1 MGGGSGVS
9 CPPVAGPGRVPMAR
23 CATGE
28 APRRWFVGW
37 RRAGS
42 IAVVAVLC
50 ALPATVALAVETH
63 VVGPG
68 ETLSAIADQYGI
80 SVGELATANG
90 IADADL
96 IFVGQ
101 ELQIGTGATGQGA
114 LSAPAAGII
123 HTVAE
128 GETLTDIALRFG
140 TTVDEIVRLNEIA
153 DPDLVATGR
162 ELRVPAAS
170 ASGHVS
176 KAEARAILRDAEA
189 EFGLP
194 RGLLLALAW
203 QESGWQ
209 QAVTSNA
216 GAIGIT
222 QLLPATADWAI
233 EQFVPDA
240 HNWRGSA
247 TDNARMGAAVL
258 AYYLERTGGDERM
271 ALAAYYQ
278 GWKSVSQH
286 GFFDETVDYV
296 DNVIRLQ
303 AQFQ

>member
-1 MGGGSGVS
+1 MAKGAAS
-9 CPPVAGPGRVPMAR
+9 VA
-23 CATGE
+23 
-28 APRRWFVGW
+28 GW
-37 RRAGS
+37 RRRLRARWVRVGL
-42 IAVVAVLC
+42 ITAM
-50 ALPATVALAVETH
+50 ALLGAAPVTLAMATETH

-68 ETLSAIADQYGI
+68 ETLSDIADHYGI
-80 SVGELATANG
+80 SVDALASQNG
-90 IADADL
+90 IADPNL
-96 IFVGQ
+96 IFAGQ
-101 ELQIGTGATGQGA
+101 ELRIGGGTAAQA
-114 LSAPAAGII
+114 APLAPVTHVVG
-123 HTVAE
+123 E
-128 GETLTDIALRFG
+128 GETLTDIANLFG
-140 TTVDEIVRLNEIA
+140 TTVGEIVRLNGVDNPDQIA
-153 DPDLVATGR
+153 IGR
-162 ELRVPAAS
+162 ELRVPAA
-170 ASGHVS
+170 AAGGHVTR
-176 KAEARAILRDAEA
+176 AEARAILRDAET

-209 QAVTSNA
+209 QTVTSDA

-258 AYYLERTGGDERM
+258 AYYLRRSSGDERM

-278 GWKSVSQH
+278 GWKSVSEH

-296 DNVIRLQ
+296 DNVIALQ
-303 AQFQ
+303 TEFQ

>member
-1 MGGGSGVS
+1 MAKNE
-9 CPPVAGPGRVPMAR
+9 PDRPAGPRTRV
-23 CATGE
+23 
-28 APRRWFVGW
+28 VGW
-37 RRAGS
+37 RRAG
-42 IAVVAVLC
+42 ILAAVAVF
-50 ALPATVALAVETH
+50 AAVPITLAIASETH

-68 ETLSAIADQYGI
+68 ETLSGIADQYGI
-80 SVGELATANG
+80 SVDELANENS
-90 IADADL
+90 IADPDL
-96 IFVGQ
+96 IFEGQ
-101 ELQIGTGATGQGA
+101 TLRIGPGASAQQTPSSAAELT
-114 LSAPAAGII
+114 
-123 HTVAE
+123 HTVLE
-128 GETLTDIALRFG
+128 GETLTDIAALFG
-140 TTVDEIVRLNEIA
+140 TSVDEIVRLNDIE
-153 DPDLVATGR
+153 DPNVVRIGQT
-162 ELRVPAAS
+162 LRVPTPR

-176 KAEARAILRDAEA
+176 RAEARAILRDAEA

-209 QAVTSNA
+209 QAIVSDA

-258 AYYLERTGGDERM
+258 AYYLRRTGGDERM

-278 GWKSVSQH
+278 GWKSVSEH

-296 DNVIRLQ
+296 DSIVALQ
-303 AQFQ
+303 PQFQ